1 MFIITLSIHVNS
13 VDHDGVW
20 IVDYCD
26 RLRRSTTR
34 ARKTTLKACVLRLS
48 FSVRKY
54 YLFIARE
61 RFSATTNPGETV
73 ADRDNNNRRRIV
85 RHAFFFPSFF
95 FPFIFSSIRFL
106 SPTFFVSVDFASDA
120 LSSNT
125 PDSARNLTDPGTC
138 VALRSVRDTGWCVCP
153 AFPES

>member
-1 MFIITLSIHVNS
+1 MTGYRSLIN
-13 VDHDGVW
+13 
-20 IVDYCD
+20 CD

-85 RHAFFFPSFF
+85 CYAFFFLSFF
-95 FPFIFSSIRFL
+95 LL
-106 SPTFFVSVDFASDA
+106 SPLFFLLFVSYLRLFLFRSISQAT
-120 LSSNT
+120 LYRRTRPT
-125 PDSARNLTDPGTC
+125 PP
-138 VALRSVRDTGWCVCP
+138 VI
-153 AFPES
+153 